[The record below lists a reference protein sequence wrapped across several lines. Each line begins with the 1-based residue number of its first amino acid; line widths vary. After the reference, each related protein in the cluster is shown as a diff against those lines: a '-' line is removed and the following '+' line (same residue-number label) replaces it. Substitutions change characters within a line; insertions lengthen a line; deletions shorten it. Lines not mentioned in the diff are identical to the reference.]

1 MWASRVQEL
10 HKVTPNARLVSHM
23 FQGLPW
29 ARLSAFRCCGN
40 ETLRSSDSVFD
51 GGRMDDKQP
60 EDLQREALR
69 RVPEGLFD
77 LIGPL
82 LEIPF

>member
-1 MWASRVQEL
+1 
-10 HKVTPNARLVSHM
+10 
-23 FQGLPW
+23 
-29 ARLSAFRCCGN
+29 
-40 ETLRSSDSVFD
+40 
-51 GGRMDDKQP
+51 MDDKQP